1 MKKIKRWL
9 TERFLPVYLKEELMK
24 ENEKLKEKN
33 RELRVRLKELNA
45 YADGLEFGL
54 RSQRRLVINSK
65 EETK

>member
-24 ENEKLKEKN
+24 ENEKLKEEN
-33 RELRVRLKELNA
+33 RELQIRLKELNA

-54 RSQRRLVINSK
+54 RSQRRLVINSR
-65 EETK
+65 EGTK

>member
-24 ENEKLKEKN
+24 ENKRLEAENEKL
-33 RELRVRLKELNA
+33 RIRVKELNA

-54 RSQRRLVINSK
+54 RSQRRLIVNAK
-65 EETK
+65 EGTK